1 VEFKRRAGAG
11 SERERARA
19 DDRVCDVLR
28 TVDLD
33 LDLGPLARG
42 RAIAWRVAYQRV
54 ESPGGDTDAA
64 VVASEIEVTAGVV
77 PAF

>member
-1 VEFKRRAGAG
+1 VEFKRRAGAV

-28 TVDLD
+28 TVD

-64 VVASEIEVTAGVV
+64 VVAGEIAVAAGVV
-77 PAF
+77 ADF